1 MKKKDKIQEQE
12 SPPDLDSAAAA
23 EGDGQGEAKGRLV
36 EGQEASGAAASGMS
50 LNGTPKHKKKKK
62 KKKKMGKNNK
72 MQEQQKSPPEL
83 NSMVAAEAK
92 GRGVEGHETTD
103 VAAPVLNGTPK
114 CKVKKTKKKDKTQ
127 EQESPPD
134 LDSMAAAEADDQGE
148 EKGRVVDGQ
157 EATGAAASAL
167 NGAPNRKK
175 NKIKRNN
182 KMQEQHE
189 SSPELNSAAAAE
201 AEEQGEAKGKG
212 VEGQEATC
220 AAAPG
225 MCILTGLIF
234 CLVALN
240 ETPKCKKKTKK
251 KDKIQEQESPPD
263 LDSMAAAEADEQGEA
278 KGRVVEGQQATA
290 AAASALNGTPKRKKK
305 KMKNNN
311 KLQEQQESLPE
322 LNSMVAAEAEE
333 LREAK
338 GRGVEGQEV
347 TDTAA
352 PGMCLNGT
360 PRSKKRKRKNNRTQE
375 VHESP
380 PEMNSMVV
388 VVADEQ
394 GEAKGGGI
402 EWDTTDAA
410 ASALNGTPRCINKKI
425 KKNNKQER
433 QETRPDLDSTAAAEA
448 EEQGEAKGHGMEK
461 QEATHAA
468 ASVLERTP
476 KCDEEEA
483 NVKDSVMLKEE
494 PTSTVVS
501 ASEGIP
507 KRKKRKRKSKIQE
520 QSESKQT
527 PLGIADGNKIVCT
540 VAENGCTDG
549 VEASGHADVNMDPI
563 NGEDPS
569 CAQSNANVAGV
580 LINFSE
586 NNSLI
591 QESSAGRKG
600 QKKKGKKGRWPC
612 FSSEN
617 DGMIG
622 KNSLD
627 SSIHHDL
634 SCICA
639 SCLVEARKEKIKN
652 IYSPRGSL
660 VRFRR
665 KKLLIL
671 DLNGLL
677 ADINQDF
684 RNADKAHGK
693 VRGKLV
699 FRRPYCEDFLRF
711 CFQNFELGI
720 WSSRKRENVTSV
732 VDIVLKRLKHYLLF
746 CWDMSHCTV
755 TGRNT
760 IDNKHKPLVLKELKK
775 LWNKEEPTLP
785 WEQGE
790 FSPSNTLLVDDSP
803 YKALCNPP
811 NTSIFPQPYSYRN
824 EKDDCSLGP
833 GGDLRIYLERIAAA
847 DDVQN
852 FVRDNPFGQK
862 PITESDPNWNF
873 YVQIVDKVEKQVT
886 DKVEKQ
892 VIDKV
897 KKVEKQVITNKVKK
911 KVIDKAKKVVGP

>member
-1 MKKKDKIQEQE
+1 MNGTPKCKVKKTKKKDKIQEQE
-12 SPPDLDSAAAA
+12 SPPDLDS
-23 EGDGQGEAKGRLV
+23 
-36 EGQEASGAAASGMS
+36 
-50 LNGTPKHKKKKK
+50 
-62 KKKKMGKNNK
+62 
-72 MQEQQKSPPEL
+72 
-83 NSMVAAEAK
+83 
-92 GRGVEGHETTD
+92 
-103 VAAPVLNGTPK
+103 
-114 CKVKKTKKKDKTQ
+114 
-127 EQESPPD
+127 
-134 LDSMAAAEADDQGE
+134 MAAADADDQGE

-157 EATGAAASAL
+157 EATGAAASGMCMCMHPLALLESL

-189 SSPELNSAAAAE
+189 SSPELNSTAAAE

-220 AAAPG
+220 AAAPV

-290 AAASALNGTPKRKKK
+290 AAASGMCVHASFGLAVMLLQCHMWWQVIPVTSFVECGKSMLIGLIFCFVALNGTPKRKKK

-347 TDTAA
+347 IDTAA
-352 PGMCLNGT
+352 PAPAPGLNGT
-360 PRSKKRKRKNNRTQE
+360 PRSKRKRKNNRTQE

-402 EWDTTDAA
+402 EEWDTTDAA
-410 ASALNGTPRCINKKI
+410 ASDVLIRLNFCFVALNGTPRCTNKKI

-433 QETRPDLDSTAAAEA
+433 QETQPDLDSTAAAEA

-527 PLGIADGNKIVCT
+527 LLGIAEGNKIVCT

-563 NGEDPS
+563 NREDPS

-591 QESSAGRKG
+591 QESSAGRKR

-699 FRRPYCEDFLRF
+699 FRRPYCDDFLRF

-746 CWDMSHCTV
+746 W
-755 TGRNT
+755 RNT

-811 NTSIFPQPYSYRN
+811 NTGIFPQPYSYRN

-862 PITESDPNWNF
+862 SITESDPNWNF

-897 KKVEKQVITNKVKK
+897 KKVEKQVITNKMKK
-911 KVIDKAKKVVGP
+911 KVIDKAKKDVGP